1 MFIQGRIYIY
11 VLGLYNKL
19 KPYNYLKTEMFT
31 QHLDIQ
37 VDIYN

>member
-1 MFIQGRIYIY
+1 MFIQGRILYIY
-11 VLGLYNKL
+11 LYNKL

-31 QHLDIQ
+31 QHLDIE